1 MLSNMKIDNA
11 FIESGYANW
20 KNGFNKNTKKGFNQ
34 HEKSV
39 VHLSAVNRFKEV
51 PGSTDDIVGIV
62 TKNPLE
68 IQQKNLQL

>member
-1 MLSNMKIDNA
+1 MQTGRMVLIK
-11 FIESGYANW
+11 
-20 KNGFNKNTKKGFNQ
+20 THKKSFNQ

-51 PGSTDDIVGIV
+51 PGSTDNIVGIV